1 MRNLAYFSGSIHDE
15 MDLATIIPFS
25 SPSLN
30 WSKQH
35 VRKCVRDMAVISL
48 CVWVIRIMSDQVYTV
63 VNQFVTVRELCL
75 STVWTLLR
83 TPCNEVISETMF
95 VKRWITTE
103 NWLNVE
109 PDIKR
114 IFLSEFFWSHLFFY
128 KIEIVWSIHNQCRG
142 LFSISS
148 IDKFIRCYSLKILLF
163 KKNKY

>member
-48 CVWVIRIMSDQVYTV
+48 CVWVIRTMLDQVYTV

-95 VKRWITTE
+95 ANNVCETMDYYRKLIEYGTRYKE
-103 NWLNVE
+103 NIFVRRNSF
-109 PDIKR
+109 DR
-114 IFLSEFFWSHLFFY
+114 IY
-128 KIEIVWSIHNQCRG
+128 
-142 LFSISS
+142 SS
-148 IDKFIRCYSLKILLF
+148 IRLK
-163 KKNKY
+163 